1 MKLLNNEN
9 NVKIKMG
16 GLNVDKIVLLDILM
30 NNNQEISK

>member
-1 MKLLNNEN
+1 MKLLNYEN

>member
-30 NNNQEISK
+30 NNN